1 MKGRRTIK
9 KILTLAA
16 ALCLL
21 ACAAA
26 AADGDYLADYDEA
39 FRLLEEFDPFL
50 PLVKRQTPAFEQMR
64 EEGRRKAAG
73 QCESPETLY
82 FILSD
87 LFARM
92 GNPGHLSM
100 VSPEGY
106 QDCAR
111 LAEQGVLE
119 ADGPEISLITDEKT
133 RAAYAA
139 MGRAPQRGED
149 PAGAYPPY
157 ARWDPERRL
166 LCLRFQSFRHDLL
179 ARDRDAVARAVG
191 AHPDAEHI
199 VFDIRGNGGGSDA
212 YWMEALAAP
221 FGEAASYETRLFFR
235 DDALTRAYG
244 YMDGA
249 APVSALAQ
257 TPAFV
262 SELGLTHARTEAFSI
277 APAAG
282 ESRLVHTDARRWVL
296 TDEQVYSA
304 ADGFAS
310 FCKQT
315 HWAALVGR
323 PTKGDGGGIPPVLMR
338 LPRTGLLLRFT
349 AAASANGDGTLNA
362 FTGTAPDFPA
372 KPRES
377 AYDALLRIL
386 DGAKAR

>member
-1 MKGRRTIK
+1 MKRM
-9 KILTLAA
+9 LALAA

-26 AADGDYLADYDEA
+26 AEAAAGDFLADYEEA
-39 FRLLEEFDPFL
+39 LRLLEAYDAFL
-50 PLVKRQTPAFEQMR
+50 PLVRQRIPALDRLWED
-64 EEGRRKAAG
+64 GRKKAAAN
-73 QCESPETLY
+73 CDSAEKLY
-82 FILSD
+82 DLLSD

-100 VSPEGY
+100 ISPEGY
-106 QDCAR
+106 QDYAG
-111 LAEQGVLE
+111 LVEQGVFG
-119 ADGPEISLITDEKT
+119 ADDPEFSLITDEKT

-139 MGRAPQRGED
+139 MGRIPRRGED

-157 ARWDPERRL
+157 LRWDPERRL
-166 LCLRFQSFRHDLL
+166 LCIRLQSFRHDLT
-179 ARDRDAVARAVG
+179 ARDRDMLARAVG
-191 AHPDAEHI
+191 AHPDVEHI

-212 YWMEALAAP
+212 YWMEVLVAP

-244 YMDGA
+244 YMEGA

-262 SELGLTHARTEAFSI
+262 SELGLAYWRTDSFSI
-277 APAAG
+277 APAAD

-296 TDEQVYSA
+296 TDEQVFSA

-323 PTKGDGGGIPPVLMR
+323 TTKGDGGGIRPTLLR

-349 AAASANGDGTLNA
+349 AAASANGDGSLNV
-362 FTGTAPDFPA
+362 FSGTAPDIPS

-377 AYDALLRIL
+377 AYDTLLRVL